1 MRCWVIGDDAVWE
14 SEWCNVV
21 GAVDKR
27 SVGRIALTKE
37 EAEKALARLK
47 AKVILERDTKGF
59 KPKKN
64 SGTFWAVGYDIHA
77 EELLMIDKDSVYPGS
92 CMFSDI
98 VFETREDAR
107 RSALDHPKE
116 WETYLGV
123 EE

>member
-1 MRCWVIGDDAVWE
+1 M
-14 SEWCNVV
+14 

-59 KPKKN
+59 KAIN
-64 SGTFWAVGYDIHA
+64 GGSYYQVAYRSGINR
-77 EELLMIDKDSVYPGS
+77 LLPVYYNG
-92 CMFSDI
+92 FYLYGGI
-98 VFETREDAR
+98 KFATEEDAQESIR
-107 RSALDHPKE
+107 KHQDE
-116 WETYLGV
+116 WKTYLGV